1 MLKTIRM
8 IMALLLTFSAANI
21 ADAGI
26 TLHKL
31 EHSVI
36 RLHILANSDSTADQ
50 TEKLLVRDAVLAG
63 AGSWIPAGSDFSA
76 GCEALRAQLPAIRQ
90 TAEQTLR
97 AAGCSDTV
105 RVSLE
110 QTDFPERQYG
120 MMTLPAGCYQALRVE
135 IGAAAGQNWWC
146 VMYPAVCIPAA
157 AEPSLTLD
165 ADAENMVLHPEE
177 YEVRLKCLDA
187 ARAVGKW
194 LSGMLS
200 GIRITKTDQP
210 SPQGEG

>member
-1 MLKTIRM
+1 MLKAIR
-8 IMALLLTFSAANI
+8 IFLTLLLAFSAANI

-36 RLHILANSDSTADQ
+36 RLHILANSDSTENQ
-50 TEKLLVRDAVLAG
+50 TEKLLVRDALLAG
-63 AGSWIPAGSDFSA
+63 AESWIPAGSDFSA

-97 AAGCSDTV
+97 AAGCSDNV
-105 RVSLE
+105 RVTLE
-110 QTDFPERQYG
+110 QTDFPARQYG
-120 MMTLPAGCYQALRVE
+120 VMTLPAGSYQALRVE
-135 IGAAAGQNWWC
+135 IGEAAGQNWWC
-146 VMYPAVCIPAA
+146 VMYPAICIPAA

-165 ADAENMVLHPEE
+165 TDAENMVLHPEE

-194 LSGMLS
+194 LTGMLTS
-200 GIRITKTDQP
+200 VRITKTDQP
-210 SPQGEG
+210 SPKEEG

>member
-1 MLKTIRM
+1 MLKTIR
-8 IMALLLTFSAANI
+8 ILFTLLLAFSAANI

-50 TEKLLVRDAVLAG
+50 TEKLLVRDALIAG
-63 AGSWIPAGSDFSA
+63 AENWIPANSDFTA
-76 GCEALRAQLPAIRQ
+76 GCEALSAQLQVIRE

-97 AAGCSDTV
+97 AAGCSDEV
-105 RVSLE
+105 RVTLE
-110 QTDFPERQYG
+110 QTDFQARQYG
-120 MMTLPAGCYQALRVE
+120 SMTLPAGSYQALRVE
-135 IGAAAGQNWWC
+135 IGEAAGQNWWC
-146 VMYPAVCIPAA
+146 VMYPAICIPAA
-157 AEPSLTLD
+157 SEPTLALD

-194 LSGMLS
+194 LSVKLS
-200 GIRITKTDQP
+200 CFRISKTDQP
-210 SPQGEG
+210 SPKEEG

>member
-1 MLKTIRM
+1 MLKAIR
-8 IMALLLTFSAANI
+8 IFLTLLLAFSAANI

-36 RLHILANSDSTADQ
+36 RLHILANSDSTENQ
-50 TEKLLVRDAVLAG
+50 TEKLLVRDALLAG
-63 AGSWIPAGSDFSA
+63 AESWIPAGSDFST

-97 AAGCSDTV
+97 AAGCSDNV
-105 RVSLE
+105 RVTLE
-110 QTDFPERQYG
+110 QTDFPARQYG
-120 MMTLPAGCYQALRVE
+120 VMTLPAGSYQALRVE
-135 IGAAAGQNWWC
+135 IGEAAGQNWWC
-146 VMYPAVCIPAA
+146 VMYPAICIPAA

-165 ADAENMVLHPEE
+165 TDAENMVLHPEE

-194 LSGMLS
+194 LTGMLTS
-200 GIRITKTDQP
+200 VRITKTDQP
-210 SPQGEG
+210 SPKEEG